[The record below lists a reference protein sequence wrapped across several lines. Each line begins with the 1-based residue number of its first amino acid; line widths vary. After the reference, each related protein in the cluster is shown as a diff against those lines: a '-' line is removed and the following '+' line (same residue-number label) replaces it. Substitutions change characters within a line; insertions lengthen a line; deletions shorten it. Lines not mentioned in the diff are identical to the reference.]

1 MVKHYKNDAVF
12 FSVHHKMRSMLL
24 MYLIASIV
32 SLDHLGKVLPA
43 KFLHCE
49 VKISSLFFFY
59 FNKHLTVKYYET
71 M

>member
-1 MVKHYKNDAVF
+1 M
-12 FSVHHKMRSMLL
+12 L

-32 SLDHLGKVLPA
+32 SLDHLDKVLPA

-49 VKISSLFFFY
+49 AKISSLFFFY
-59 FNKHLTVKYYET
+59 FNKYLTVKYYGT

>member
-1 MVKHYKNDAVF
+1 M
-12 FSVHHKMRSMLL
+12 L

-32 SLDHLGKVLPA
+32 SLDHLDKVLPA

-49 VKISSLFFFY
+49 AKISLLFFFS
-59 FNKHLTVKYYET
+59 FNKYLTVKYYGT